1 MVFDNNRFKF
11 PEAYMEI
18 QRDYEDK
25 GLYGLVL
32 RKGRWDL
39 VELYMEY
46 RGLKVK
52 SIKKHLKEVKHDN

>member
-1 MVFDNNRFKF
+1 
-11 PEAYMEI
+11 MEI